1 MGLVPEMQG
10 GFSIYRSIRIIHH
23 INRTKEENHVI
34 ISVET
39 GHTFVKTQYPVKVRV
54 LSKLETGENFL
65 NLTRAS
71 REKIYIYLTHLIM
84 K

>member
-1 MGLVPEMQG
+1 M
-10 GFSIYRSIRIIHH
+10 
-23 INRTKEENHVI
+23 I

-39 GHTFVKTQYPVKVRV
+39 GHTFVKTQYPGKVKV

-71 REKIYIYLTHLIM
+71 REKNIYIPNTFNNELMNPFLLRSGTR
-84 K
+84 